1 MNELPV
7 IEAYEI
13 SKTYSIPEA
22 GEGMSGL
29 LKSLFY
35 RKSRMHIAVH
45 PFSFNVNGGDITGL
59 VGPNGAGKSTLIKM
73 LTGIICPDS
82 GTIRALGL
90 DPFSERQN
98 YCRQIGVV
106 FGQRCNLWWDLPAS
120 ESFQLVRVLYRIPR
134 HEFDRTLSDLDGV
147 FGLSELMGQPVRTL
161 SLGQRMRCSLAAA
174 LLPRP
179 RILFLDEPT
188 IGLDAVTV
196 AQLIQMLQEINRL
209 RQTTIL
215 ITSHDL
221 AVIEKLCGRIL
232 LFDQGAV
239 VFDGTVLEAV
249 QRYARYKKLRLTVRS
264 GQMLDPSR
272 MDALKDLG
280 QGTCT
285 PDGIEWIVVEG
296 QTTELLLIAQ
306 ARSLSEQGIAD
317 YYIEKPSLQE
327 VILNAFRGA
336 F

>member
-1 MNELPV
+1 MNDLPV
-7 IEAYEI
+7 IEAHEI
-13 SKTYSIPEA
+13 SKTYSIPEPGA
-22 GEGMSGL
+22 GMSGWF
-29 LKSLFY
+29 KSLFY
-35 RKSRMHIAVH
+35 RKSRTHVAVH
-45 PFSFNVNGGDITGL
+45 PFSFTVNGGDITGL

-73 LTGIICPDS
+73 LTGILCPDT
-82 GTIRALGL
+82 GTVRALGR
-90 DPFSERQN
+90 DPFAERQN

-134 HEFDRTLSDLDGV
+134 DSFARTLSDLDRV

-174 LLPRP
+174 LLPCP

-249 QRYARYKKLRLTVRS
+249 QRYARYKKLRLAVRS
-264 GQMLDPSR
+264 GQRLESSR
-272 MDALKDLG
+272 MDGLKDLG
-280 QGTCT
+280 QGTLT

-296 QTTELLLIAQ
+296 QATEQLLVAE
-306 ARSLSEQGIAD
+306 ARALSEQGIAD
-317 YYIEKPSLQE
+317 YFIEKPSLQE
-327 VILNAFRGA
+327 VILNAFR
-336 F
+336 

>member
-1 MNELPV
+1 MNESPV
-7 IEAYEI
+7 IEACEI
-13 SKTYSIPEA
+13 SKSYSIPEA
-22 GEGMSGL
+22 GEGMFGL

-35 RKSRMHIAVH
+35 RKSRTHIAVH
-45 PFSFNVNGGDITGL
+45 PFSFCVNSGDITGL

-73 LTGIICPDS
+73 LTGIISPDS
-82 GTIRALGL
+82 GSIKALGL
-90 DPFSERQN
+90 NPFTERQQ

-106 FGQRCNLWWDLPAS
+106 FGQRSNLWWDLPVV

-134 HEFDRTLSDLDGV
+134 NEFDQTLSDLDRV
-147 FGLSELMGQPVRTL
+147 FGLAELMNQPVRTL

-174 LLPRP
+174 LLHRP

-196 AQLIQMLQEINRL
+196 AQLVQMLQEINRL
-209 RQTTIL
+209 RQTTVL

-239 VFDGTVLEAV
+239 IFDGTVAAAV
-249 QRYARYKKLRLTVRS
+249 QRYARYKKMRLTARTGMS
-264 GQMLDPSR
+264 LDSSII
-272 MDALKDLG
+272 DKFQALA
-280 QGTCT
+280 QGTHT

-296 QTTELLLIAQ
+296 QDSEQLLLAA
-306 ARSLSEQGIAD
+306 ARALSEQGRAD
-317 YYIEKPSLQE
+317 YYIEKPTLQE
-327 VILNAFRGA
+327 VILNAFR
-336 F
+336 